1 MTSRDQR
8 GSRDGRTVGEIL
20 GFRPAHDA
28 PRPGSEHDVHDE
40 PHDGNG
46 HKDTQGATVEDSTNL
61 DAPDCSERKGDRA
74 DNEEHKLRNG
84 VPDGGHSNLRERV
97 DEEQVLAG
105 KERLND
111 DHHTDDNW
119 TIEHDN
125 GSHDAEEA
133 RLQGAW

>member
-1 MTSRDQR
+1 MDVPSGKSLVFGPLMMHPAQVVNKMFMMNRMTGTDTRIPR
-8 GSRDGRTVGEIL
+8 VPPLRTPRILTPLIAANEREIC
-20 GFRPAHDA
+20 R
-28 PRPGSEHDVHDE
+28 
-40 PHDGNG
+40 
-46 HKDTQGATVEDSTNL
+46 
-61 DAPDCSERKGDRA
+61 
-74 DNEEHKLRNG
+74 NEEHKLRNG